1 MEFANAV
8 AAFQQKVRARAQ
20 AVRHTAVFLTHE
32 SITVGSAITGAPG
45 QPVLYGALRQSY
57 QIEILSPTMTRIAS
71 AKKYARS
78 IEDLL
83 SYAHG
88 GTPLTIRSKVGGGHS
103 IKMTV
108 AAWVRIVEEA
118 NRRVAQSPAF
128 DVGEPPQEP
137 PTDLSVSSA

>member
-1 MEFANAV
+1 MAFASDV
-8 AAFQQKVRARAQ
+8 AAFQQKVRRRAQ

-32 SITVGSAITGAPG
+32 SITVGSALTGAPG
-45 QPVLYGALRQSY
+45 QPVQYGSLRQSY

-88 GTPLTIRSKVGGGHS
+88 GTPITIRSKVGGGHS

-108 AAWVRIVEEA
+108 LAWTRIVEEA
-118 NRRVAQSPAF
+118 NRRVDKSPSFA
-128 DVGEPPQEP
+128 VGEPPIDPSEFRG
-137 PTDLSVSSA
+137 V